1 MQARSNVFITVTS
14 DQAVNY
20 YMIKKCRSKVHNVNC
35 MDYGGRLIDYK
46 EEEMIH
52 IDVPAKTL
60 DTFKFQVP
68 TSNLQITIPVN

>member
-1 MQARSNVFITVTS
+1 
-14 DQAVNY
+14 
-20 YMIKKCRSKVHNVNC
+20 